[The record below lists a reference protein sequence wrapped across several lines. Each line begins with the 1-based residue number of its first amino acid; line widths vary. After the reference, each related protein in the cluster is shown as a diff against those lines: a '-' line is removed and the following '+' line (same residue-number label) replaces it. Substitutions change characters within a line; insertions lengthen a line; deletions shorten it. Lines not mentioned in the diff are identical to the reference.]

1 MQKSL
6 KDFAIGDVG
15 TVVKVTSCSKI
26 RRRLYD
32 MGVTHGVQIKL
43 VKVAPM
49 GDPIN
54 VELRGYQLSMRKA
67 EAENVVM
74 EVAK

>member
-6 KDFAIGDVG
+6 KDFAVG
-15 TVVKVTSCSKI
+15 QSGKVVKVVSESKI

-32 MGVTHGVQIKL
+32 MGVTHGVEIKL
-43 VKVAPM
+43 TKVAPM
-49 GDPIN
+49 GDPLN
-54 VELRGYQLSMRKA
+54 VELRGYQLSLRKA

-74 EVAK
+74 EVAE

>member
-6 KDFAIGDVG
+6 KDFAVG
-15 TVVKVTSCSKI
+15 QVGKVVKVETEAKI

-32 MGVTHGVQIKL
+32 MGVIHGVEIKL

-49 GDPIN
+49 GDPMNI
-54 VELRGYQLSMRKA
+54 ELRGYQLSLRKA
-67 EAENVVM
+67 EAEKVVM
-74 EVAK
+74 EVAE

>member
-6 KDFAIGDVG
+6 KDFAIGQVG
-15 TVVKVTSCSKI
+15 KVVKVDTCVRIK
-26 RRRLYD
+26 RRLYD
-32 MGVTHGVQIKL
+32 MGGTHGVEIKL

-54 VELRGYQLSMRKA
+54 IELRGYQLSLRKA
-67 EAENVVM
+67 EAERVVM
-74 EVAK
+74 EVAE

>member
-1 MQKSL
+1 MQKKL
-6 KDFAIGDVG
+6 KDFAVG
-15 TVVKVTSCSKI
+15 QVGNVVNIDTCAKI

-32 MGVTHGVQIKL
+32 MGVTHGVEIKL

-54 VELRGYQLSMRKA
+54 VELRGYQLSLRKA
-67 EAENVVM
+67 EAEKVVM
-74 EVAK
+74 EVAE